1 MRVLTCSVILT
12 RRNRAEDIG
21 DDEEDDVGEV
31 TEFGMIDAKEIEG
44 INEWV
49 RSHRHLFGNQR
60 NKTISKEDLPK
71 VQPAGPLTIR
81 TLTEESDDED
91 DDFSASVSDLDGSEG
106 LSEESS
112 SEDDE
117 ENENESKHGSVDEHG
132 SDVDMEDRGD
142 EDGELDPAKHPLL
155 RPGAM
160 PRMSRAALEMA
171 VDIVENAFVGTAG
184 QEDGEDELDD

>member
-1 MRVLTCSVILT
+1 MR
-12 RRNRAEDIG
+12 
-21 DDEEDDVGEV
+21 
-31 TEFGMIDAKEIEG
+31 TEP
-44 INEWV
+44 
-49 RSHRHLFGNQR
+49 SSHLFGNQR
-60 NKTISKEDLPK
+60 GKTISKEDLPK
-71 VQPAGPLTIR
+71 VQPTGPLTIR
-81 TLTEESDDED
+81 TLTDESDDED
-91 DDFSASVSDLDGSEG
+91 DDFSACVSDLDGCEG

-160 PRMSRAALEMA
+160 PPMSLKKFDNKVRMDRGSWLERASHSLNIDHLVLHEPPFSP
-171 VDIVENAFVGTAG
+171 ITANG
-184 QEDGEDELDD
+184 AER